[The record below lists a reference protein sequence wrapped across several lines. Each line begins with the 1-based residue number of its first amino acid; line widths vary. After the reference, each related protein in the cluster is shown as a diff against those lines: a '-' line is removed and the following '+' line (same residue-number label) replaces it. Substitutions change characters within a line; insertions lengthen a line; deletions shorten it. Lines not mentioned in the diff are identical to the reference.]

1 MRIAI
6 VDDLAAE
13 RTLLKGRLEWQLQRR
28 NVQADILEYENGEIF
43 LEAARKAPF
52 TAAFLDIYMDG
63 MTGMEAA
70 KKLRKTDT
78 DCLLVFITTSTD
90 HALEGFQVRA
100 LHYLVKPFTEADID
114 ALTDEL
120 LARIPQPDKYM
131 ELKVE
136 GSEIHLRYQDI
147 VYAEHFANSGAR
159 RGDSRHAA
167 CLLPGKI
174 QFKAAA
180 VKACFVACPAA
191 YAALCRRRRAV
202 LCAPH
207 ANCAD
212 ACRPNLACSRDLHKN
227 APDFALEIRNDCVV
241 RLCGICLYQ
250 QPLPGSQRRNAD

>member
-28 NVQADILEYENGEIF
+28 NVQADILEYESGETF

-100 LHYLVKPFTEADID
+100 LHYLVKPFTEA
-114 ALTDEL
+114 
-120 LARIPQPDKYM
+120 
-131 ELKVE
+131 
-136 GSEIHLRYQDI
+136 GH
-147 VYAEHFANSGAR
+147 R
-159 RGDSRHAA
+159 RADGRAA
-167 CLLPGKI
+167 CPHTAAGQIYGAKGGGKRD
-174 QFKAAA
+174 
-180 VKACFVACPAA
+180 PS
-191 YAALCRRRRAV
+191 ALSGHRLRRTLRPLDLR
-202 LCAPH
+202 PYDGSK
-207 ANCAD
+207 D
-212 ACRPNLACSRDLHKN
+212 ACHTPTLQDVHRPTK
-227 APDFALEIRNDCVV
+227 
-241 RLCGICLYQ
+241 G
-250 QPLPGSQRRNAD
+250 